1 MSLMQ
6 CGLRF
11 LTLGVATIGLAG
23 CAGQMPSVAGFMHS
37 PAFTLAIGGGS
48 DKKLSPGEH
57 SFHGSSP
64 AFSIPLGESIGAT
77 FGDRWRIGGQTAFPL
92 SVSLTG
98 GYLGEHFGSMN
109 WIGTSFLGVSGGS
122 ALIEHTAA
130 RNWLEVGSFQY
141 IARNEMIGGNASSTD
156 DYSLDPIQSG
166 VVGYIEAGAG
176 LVLTTRKELWELPM
190 MSLEARIGRDLT
202 FGFTRYYVTASVGIP
217 F

>member
-1 MSLMQ
+1 MSLVH
-6 CGLRF
+6 CCLRF

-37 PAFTLAIGGGS
+37 PTVTFAIGGGT

-64 AFSIPLGESIGAT
+64 AYSLPLGESIGAT
-77 FGDRWRIGGQTAFPL
+77 YGDRWRIGGQAAFPL

-141 IARNEMIGGNASSTD
+141 IARNEMIGGNALD
-156 DYSLDPIQSG
+156 DYSLNLVPSG
-166 VVGYIEAGAG
+166 VVGYFEVGAG

-190 MSLEARIGRDLT
+190 MSLEGKMGRDLT
-202 FGFTRYYVTASVGIP
+202 FGFTRYYVTVSISRSFP
-217 F
+217 